1 MEQAEA
7 VRKMALIDL
16 LKRGCHKPSICKK
29 KKKEEETQKHLFS
42 TVKRNKIR
50 SAYTL

>member
-29 KKKEEETQKHLFS
+29 KKKEEEEAQKQNICL
-42 TVKRNKIR
+42 
-50 SAYTL
+50 AQ